1 MTPRGPR
8 AHGASCQ
15 RNMSLRKLTTLLA
28 LVATAQA
35 GATLHPNGDTAYCLD
50 ARGDAS
56 NGPTNPVKA
65 FTYVLPPA

>member
-1 MTPRGPR
+1 
-8 AHGASCQ
+8 
-15 RNMSLRKLTTLLA
+15 MSLRKLTSLLA

-65 FTYVLPPA
+65 FTCVLPPA